1 MSNLKNA
8 LYQELLPD
16 TLQHFYTLTDLYIEI
31 NTYKLVTN
39 RYPFLNLQDV
49 EADYSMIQ
57 DLKYGKDLESNTQVS
72 NVKKLYVLRG
82 CSYTRKRI
90 KELASFNNIKIVN
103 DIYKADTVL
112 VPKTV
117 KYRTKELTS
126 KTLYYNNFVKYNSS
140 KLITSDSNWFI
151 NNYSLNGLG
160 ISVSYSMQLVSY
172 LYLNVQALI
181 AQKKINVLVE
191 NDLHSNSKHLVAA
204 TKDVIDDIC
213 SQFSNKDT
221 RQFAAD
227 LAVNLDF
234 TGAEYLKFYFIKKIR
249 YDLWNTGRL
258 FDFNKFLE
266 DNGINRFKDM
276 TAMSVIVYL
285 HNKNLLCKEG
295 FKYLE
300 EIARKGIYI
309 QKGDIYKFNV
319 SFKDEYKKYL
329 K

>member
-1 MSNLKNA
+1 MSSLQNA
-8 LYQELLPD
+8 MYQELLPD
-16 TLQHFYTLTDLYIEI
+16 TLHYFYNLTDSYIEE

-39 RYPFLNLQDV
+39 QYPFLDLQDV
-49 EADYSMIQ
+49 QADHSMIQ
-57 DLKYGKDLESNTQVS
+57 DLKYGKDNESNTQVS

-103 DIYKADTVL
+103 DIHKADTVL

-117 KYRTKELTS
+117 RFKTKELTS
-126 KTLYYNNFVKYNSS
+126 KTLYYDNFVKYDGG
-140 KLITSDSNWFI
+140 KHITSDSNWFY
-151 NNYSLNGLG
+151 NNRMGNRFT
-160 ISVSYSMQLVSY
+160 ISVSYSKQLVSY

-181 AQKKINVLVE
+181 AQKKISVLVE

-213 SQFSNKDT
+213 SQFHDKDT

-234 TGAEYLKFYFIKKIR
+234 TGAEYLKFYFIKKIK